1 MALKKLSKQEF
12 LDELNRNLKNHP
24 GYEDWMQFV
33 SPPEG
38 VETDTVEGFERAGPE
53 PRHSLYDLVAL
64 KVGEAFEMFPK

>member
-12 LDELNRNLKNHP
+12 LDELNRNLKDHP

-53 PRHSLYDLVAL
+53 PRHSLYAVSYTHLTLPTILLV
-64 KVGEAFEMFPK
+64 